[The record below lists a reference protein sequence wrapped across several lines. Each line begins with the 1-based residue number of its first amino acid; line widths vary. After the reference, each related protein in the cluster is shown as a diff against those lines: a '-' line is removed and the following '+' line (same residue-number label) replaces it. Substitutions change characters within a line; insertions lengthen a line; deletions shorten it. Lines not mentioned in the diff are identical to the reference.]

1 MATKILVGE
10 TYMADGID
18 LIHEWSSVEEAW
30 VSGRLDYLSDDW
42 ITTNSEYKKL
52 RSYKTLRKLIE
63 KVSYPF
69 YFVESK

>member
-30 VSGRLDYLSDDW
+30 ESGRLDFLEDFLDDDEEFEE
-42 ITTNSEYKKL
+42 IKK
-52 RSYKTLRKLIE
+52 SKSVQELIE

-69 YFVESK
+69 YFVD

>member
-18 LIHEWSSVEEAW
+18 LIHEWSSVEEVW
-30 VSGRLDYLSDDW
+30 ESGRLDYLEDFLDDEEEFEE
-42 ITTNSEYKKL
+42 IKK
-52 RSYKTLRKLIE
+52 SKSIEELIK

-69 YFVESK
+69 YFVD